1 MVISGFCG
9 SPEASA
15 CHQLTSAVSLDSHAI
30 HMHIRARRLSGDA
43 AGGVADGALEL
54 RAWYPLG
61 TAVRKMEVC
70 ALRAC
75 LTKTAKTVC
84 DNASVMGHRN
94 S

>member
-1 MVISGFCG
+1 
-9 SPEASA
+9 
-15 CHQLTSAVSLDSHAI
+15 
-30 HMHIRARRLSGDA
+30 MHIRARRLSGDA

-61 TAVRKMEVC
+61 KEDGS
-70 ALRAC
+70 LRAC

-84 DNASVMGHRN
+84 DNASVMGHRK